1 MLRCYRCHK
10 EISLVSPFAAK
21 HELCPYC
28 SSALHCCLN
37 CLYYDEFSPN
47 KCSEPAADWVP
58 DKAKAN
64 FCQFFEPT
72 QPQMLKKQMDV
83 DKAKAYW
90 ESLWK
95 KAQ

>member
-1 MLRCYRCHK
+1 MYRCYRCQR
-10 EISLVSPFAAK
+10 EITLRTNLRH

-37 CLYYDEFSPN
+37 CLYYDDFSPN
-47 KCSEPAADWVP
+47 KCSEAAADWVP
-58 DKAKAN
+58 DKEKAN
-64 FCQFFEPT
+64 FCQYFEFT
-72 QPQMLKKQMDV
+72 QPQMLKREMDT